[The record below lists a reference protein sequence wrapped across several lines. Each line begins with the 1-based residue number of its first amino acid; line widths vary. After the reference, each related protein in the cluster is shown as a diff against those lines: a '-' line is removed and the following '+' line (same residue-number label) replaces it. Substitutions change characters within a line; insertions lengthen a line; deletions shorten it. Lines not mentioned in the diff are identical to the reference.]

1 MADFLTPESGLRVSF
16 PLDIRP
22 PTAQNYLLCATEDL
36 QTIVSAPGTGS
47 LGQFSK
53 DYPTFKSPDQS
64 DKC

>member
-36 QTIVSAPGTGS
+36 QTNASAPGTGS
-47 LGQFSK
+47 LGQFSQE
-53 DYPTFKSPDQS
+53 YQTFKSSGLADR
-64 DKC
+64 C